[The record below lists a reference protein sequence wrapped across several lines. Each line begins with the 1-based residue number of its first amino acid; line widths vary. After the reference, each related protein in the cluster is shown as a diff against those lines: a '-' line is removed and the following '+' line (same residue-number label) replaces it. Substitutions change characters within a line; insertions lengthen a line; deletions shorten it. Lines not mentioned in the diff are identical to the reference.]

1 MARKNTPSSYACGSC
16 GLHGHNSRS
25 CSSKKEG
32 TKSATQIMKEMRAAK
47 RAARLARKPMQKATP
62 IEEIVVESTISEI
75 VEETPVATVASEIAE
90 AFGMFNLPN
99 VIVQDSPVQ
108 NEEVMGMMLATDDSA
123 IDDEDAEVLAILR
136 SLGVDV

>member
-1 MARKNTPSSYACGSC
+1 
-16 GLHGHNSRS
+16 
-25 CSSKKEG
+25 
-32 TKSATQIMKEMRAAK
+32 MKEMRAAK
-47 RAARLARKPMQKATP
+47 RALRLARKPMQKATP
-62 IEEIVVESTISEI
+62 IEEVVVESTISEI

-123 IDDEDAEVLAILR
+123 IDDEDAKVLAILR